1 MGNLRQVPSLT
12 MYPPIPCAYHRTC
25 CIVGAQQIIS
35 RRMYIRMG
43 LTHHVILG
51 KSLLP
56 SGSNQSILK
65 EINPEYSLE
74 GVMLKLKV
82 QYFGHLMRR
91 ADSFDPL
98 QYF

>member
-1 MGNLRQVPSLT
+1 MAVSGDVSYRCQFKYPCLGSMGNLRQVPSLT

-35 RRMYIRMG
+35 RRMYIRME

-56 SGSNQSILK
+56 SGSVSSFVGGTVGGSLIFLKSIIL
-65 EINPEYSLE
+65 S
-74 GVMLKLKV
+74 
-82 QYFGHLMRR
+82 
-91 ADSFDPL
+91 
-98 QYF
+98 